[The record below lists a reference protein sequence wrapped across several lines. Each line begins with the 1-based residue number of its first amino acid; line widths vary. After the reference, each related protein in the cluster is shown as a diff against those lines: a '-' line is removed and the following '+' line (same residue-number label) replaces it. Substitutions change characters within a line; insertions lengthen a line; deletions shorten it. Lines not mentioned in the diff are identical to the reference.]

1 MKKLSLTYAVI
12 IGSLVTVQANAQNR
26 KIAFEHGNF
35 SEIKAKAKKENKL
48 IFVDAFT
55 TWCGPCKQMAK
66 NVFTNDTV
74 ADYFNANLVNAKID
88 MEKGEGLEIAKQY
101 EVQCYPNLL
110 FIDGDGKLVHR
121 IAGYMSPS
129 DFIAEANKAKDP
141 EKRFSYYAN
150 NYESNKQNA
159 DFLAKYVTAMSSTCL
174 DPGAAIAQY
183 FSLQKEEQLTSKQ
196 NWEMIKEHVNNMN
209 DKEFIYLVANK
220 NKFEEL
226 YTAKEVNAKLD
237 HVNKNTLFGI
247 IRAKPFDEKAYNDT
261 KAKISAMNL
270 VNTNRVFFESD
281 LRLAQKNNDWAA
293 YAKLAVENVDSYYG
307 NDPNMLNSISWEF
320 YEKVS
325 DKPALL
331 KAESWAAKAVEM
343 DPSYPNMDTYAS
355 VLYKNGK
362 HDQALQMANKA
373 IEVAKK
379 DGYTKEDYKG
389 TKDLIEKIK
398 APK

>member
-1 MKKLSLTYAVI
+1 MKTLSLTCTLAISFLITDQVI
-12 IGSLVTVQANAQNR
+12 AQNR

-121 IAGYMSPS
+121 VAGSMSPS
-129 DFIAEANKAKDP
+129 EFIAEAVKAKDP
-141 EKRFSYYAN
+141 EKRFSYYVG
-150 NYESNKQNA
+150 NYENNKQNA
-159 DFLAKYVTAMSSTCL
+159 DFLAKYITAMSSTCL
-174 DPGAAIAQY
+174 DPGAAISQY
-183 FSLQKEEQLTSKQ
+183 FSLQKEEELSSKQ
-196 NWEMIKEHVNNMN
+196 NWEMIKEHVNNIS

-226 YTAKEVNAKLD
+226 YTGKEVNAKID
-237 HVNKNTLFGI
+237 NVTKSTLLTI

-270 VNTNRVFFESD
+270 ANTKRVFFESD
-281 LRLAQKNNDWAA
+281 LRLAQKNNNWAT
-293 YAKLAVENVDSYYG
+293 YAKLAVGNVDTYYG
-307 NDPNMLNSISWEF
+307 NDPNMLNSIAWDF
-320 YEKVS
+320 YEKVNEK
-325 DKPALL
+325 DNLL
-331 KAESWAAKAVEM
+331 KAESWAAKAVEI
-343 DPSYPNMDTYAS
+343 DPSYPNLDTYAS
-355 VLYKNGK
+355 LLYKTGK
-362 HDQALQMANKA
+362 QDQALQMANKA

-379 DGYTKEDYKG
+379 DGYSKEDYKG

-398 APK
+398 AAK

>member
-1 MKKLSLTYAVI
+1 MKTLSLTCTLAISVLI
-12 IGSLVTVQANAQNR
+12 TGQATAQNR

-121 IAGYMSPS
+121 IAGSMSPS
-129 DFIAEANKAKDP
+129 EFIAEAVKAKDP
-141 EKRFSYYAN
+141 EKRFSYYAG
-150 NYESNKQNA
+150 NYEGNKQNA
-159 DFLAKYVTAMSSTCL
+159 DFLAKYITAMSSTCL
-174 DPGAAIAQY
+174 DPGAAISQY
-183 FSLQKEEQLTSKQ
+183 FSLQKEEELSSKQ
-196 NWEMIKEHVNNMN
+196 NWEMIKEHVNNIS

-220 NKFEEL
+220 HKFEEL
-226 YTAKEVNAKLD
+226 YTDKEVNAKID
-237 HVNKNTLFGI
+237 NVTKNTLLTI

-270 VNTNRVFFESD
+270 ANTKRVFFEAD
-281 LRLAQKNNDWAA
+281 LRLAQKNNDWAT
-293 YAKLAVENVDSYYG
+293 YAKLAVGNVDTYYA
-307 NDPNMLNSISWEF
+307 NDPNMLNSIAWDF
-320 YEKVS
+320 YEKVNEK
-325 DKPALL
+325 DNLL

-343 DPSYPNMDTYAS
+343 DPSYPNLDTYAS
-355 VLYKNGK
+355 LLYKTGK
-362 HDQALQMANKA
+362 QDQALQMANKA

-379 DGYTKEDYKG
+379 DGYSKDDYKG